1 VPTPNVN
8 IYTRA
13 INEFDD
19 YRINTAYSNNYI
31 SFFKIMYNYLD
42 NAIPLFN
49 IPKIMINKL
58 LDRVKPIDTIELFD
72 GDGHE
77 TNFVLTS
84 IPTLDAYFYYIIDN
98 ITVDGTYDSLTNSIT
113 LNTVAPLGTENIT
126 IEWYDSGSFNETLSE
141 REERILSYLLVQNWG
156 EKEKNFLLDIRRLLN
171 DTDFKLSAESTNMRE
186 KGNWYHSMREHAVK
200 DMKQYSWDLTYDD
213 LKKKYGLA

>member
-1 VPTPNVN
+1 MSTPNSN

-19 YRINTAYSNNYI
+19 YRINTVYSNNYI
-31 SFFKIMYNYLD
+31 SFFKIMYNYLN

-49 IPKIMINKL
+49 IPKIMTNKL
-58 LDRVKPIDTIELFD
+58 SDKVNPIDIIELFS

-84 IPTLDAYFYYIIDN
+84 TPTLDAYFYYIIDDVPTN
-98 ITVDGTYDSLTNSIT
+98 GVYDSLTNSVT
-113 LNTVAPLGTENIT
+113 LHSIAPLGTENIT
-126 IEWYDSGSFNETLSE
+126 IEWYDSGYFNETLSE
-141 REERILSYLLVQNWG
+141 REERILSYLLVQNWA

-171 DTDFKLSAESTNMRE
+171 DTDFKLSAESANIRE
-186 KGNWYHSMREHAVK
+186 KGNWYYSMREHAIK

-213 LKKKYGLA
+213 LKKKYGLV